1 MKKIFLLM
9 MAVCSLICFGSCIDE
24 LDNYEAPNGGIKG
37 TILDAE
43 TNQPI
48 PLPVQGSNGA
58 VVKLYEQNTGAT
70 QSIDFRAK
78 MDGTYENSQVF
89 NCEYK
94 IVVEG
99 PFAQPCED
107 MVTVHGQTVKDL
119 KTIPYARIE
128 ANASVS
134 GRVVTINYNVDPTD
148 ASYNVSE
155 VYGYWNFAPGVDD
168 NGSNRAG
175 KVTVSDTQG
184 SITLDL
190 SNDATFLDNLYKIK
204 ANNNKIYV
212 RVGAKTEG
220 KINYSTI
227 IELTIQ

>member
-1 MKKIFLLM
+1 MI
-9 MAVCSLICFGSCIDE
+9 AVFSLICFGSCIDE

-48 PLPVQGSNGA
+48 PLPVQGSNG
-58 VVKLYEQNTGAT
+58 VVVRLYEQNTNAT

-89 NCEYK
+89 NCDYK
-94 IVVEG
+94 IVVDG
-99 PFAQPCED
+99 PFVNGCED
-107 MVTVHGQTVKDL
+107 MVTVKGQTTKDL
-119 KTIPYARIE
+119 KATPYARID
-128 ANASVS
+128 ASATVS
-134 GRVVTINYNVDPTD
+134 GRVITINYSVNPTN
-148 ASYNVSE
+148 SSFNVSE

-175 KVTVSDTQG
+175 KQTVSATQG
-184 SITLDL
+184 TMTFDL
-190 SNDATFLDNLYKIK
+190 SNDGTFLDNLYKIQ
-204 ANNNKIYV
+204 ANKNKVYV

-220 KINYSTI
+220 NINYSTVV
-227 IELTIQ
+227 ELTIQ

>member
-1 MKKIFLLM
+1 MKKFLISI
-9 MAVCSLICFGSCIDE
+9 MAVCSVCFTGCMDE
-24 LDNYEAPNGGIKG
+24 LDNYDAPNGGIKG

-43 TNQPI
+43 TNEPI

-58 VVKLYEQNTGAT
+58 VVKLYEQNTDAT

-99 PFAQPCED
+99 PFATPCED
-107 MVTVHGQTVKDL
+107 MVTVKGQTTKDL
-119 KTIPYARIE
+119 KTLPYARIS
-128 ANASVS
+128 ADASVS
-134 GRVVTINYNVDPTD
+134 GRTVSINYSVNPTSSD
-148 ASYNVSE
+148 FTVSD

-175 KVTVSDTQG
+175 KVTVKETSGT
-184 SITLDL
+184 ITFDLD
-190 SNDATFLDNLYKIK
+190 NDQTFLDNLYKIK

-227 IELTIQ
+227 IELTVQ